1 MIISYTVTRRIS
13 QLTPPG
19 DFVFRPAAHTARSP
33 VYSHLSA
40 SLNGLQT
47 IRAYRVQATFVR
59 EFNKHQDLHSEAWF
73 LFLATSRWFAVRL
86 DLLCACFLTAV
97 AMCSV
102 FAADSQFC
110 RCFEIVLK

>member
-1 MIISYTVTRRIS
+1 M
-13 QLTPPG
+13 
-19 DFVFRPAAHTARSP
+19 FFAPAARTARSP